1 MNAALV
7 SCDVAA
13 FAASVRPVTIRQWSR
28 RYQITTACDLHTHR
42 LVYDLADVMRTEA
55 ATRGKGR
62 PRAMLD
68 TAA

>member
-1 MNAALV
+1 MIFV
-7 SCDVAA
+7 PCSVAA

-28 RYQITTACDLHTHR
+28 RYPLTTACDLTTR
-42 LVYDLADVMRTEA
+42 RIVYDLADVMRIEA

-62 PRAMLD
+62 PRTILD